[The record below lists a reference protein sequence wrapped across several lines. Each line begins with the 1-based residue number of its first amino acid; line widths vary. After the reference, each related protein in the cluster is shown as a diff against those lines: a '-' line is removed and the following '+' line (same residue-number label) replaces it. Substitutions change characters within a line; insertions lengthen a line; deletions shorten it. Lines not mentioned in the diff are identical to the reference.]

1 MDTAQIDAMVKQH
14 GGDSSALVALLQ
26 EVQKKE
32 GFLPRKALATLAQ
45 KLDLPL
51 SRLYALATFYRS
63 FSLVPTGRHKVCVCL
78 GTACHVRGG
87 QAILYRL
94 EHLLGVPAGSTTGDK
109 EFTLD
114 TVRCLGCCSL
124 GPIVRIDDEIF
135 GKVTQ
140 DKLSKVLASQKKAAE
155 TAKLKG
161 SSTQAKGSK
170 V

>member
-1 MDTAQIDAMVKQH
+1 MDIAQIDVVVKQH

-63 FSLVPTGRHKVCVCL
+63 FSLVPTGRHRVSVCL

-87 QAILYRL
+87 QSILDRL
-94 EHLLGVPAGSTTGDK
+94 EYLLGVQAGSTTGDK
-109 EFTLD
+109 EFTLE

-135 GKVTQ
+135 GKVSQ
-140 DKLSKVLASQKKAAE
+140 DKLSKILASQKKAAE
-155 TAKLKG
+155 TEKQRE
-161 SSTQAKGSK
+161 SSTQVKGSK
-170 V
+170 A

>member
-87 QAILYRL
+87 QAILNRL
-94 EHLLGVPAGSTTGDK
+94 EYLLGVQAGSTTGDK

-114 TVRCLGCCSL
+114 TVRCVGCCSL
-124 GPIVRIDDEIF
+124 GPIVRIDDQIF